1 MKIIT
6 SKLFHEYLNN
16 KKIYIFHDYDINL
29 QNSIKNLTENGW
41 CSAGGGGYGGLASFC
56 QLRTF
61 FILWKRFFGTFWLLK
76 HIFWHVM

>member
-29 QNSIKNLTENGW
+29 QKSIKNLTENGW
-41 CSAGGGGYGGLASFC
+41 CSAGGGLWGLS
-56 QLRTF
+56 
-61 FILWKRFFGTFWLLK
+61 LLLSTSNIFYFVK
-76 HIFWHVM
+76 KIFWYFLTP